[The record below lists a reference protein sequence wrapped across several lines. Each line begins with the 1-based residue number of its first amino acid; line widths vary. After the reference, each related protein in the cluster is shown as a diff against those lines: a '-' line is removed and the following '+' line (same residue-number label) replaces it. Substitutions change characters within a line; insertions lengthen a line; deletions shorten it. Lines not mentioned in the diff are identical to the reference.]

1 MELFLKLLRLGCF
14 SYKDVVKLAGN
25 KKTADSFLRRYKLK
39 GLIVSVKKNLYTAI
53 SPETMAPAA
62 TPFEI
67 ASRITDH
74 SYVSHHSAFTYYG
87 MANQVTTQIYVTSPN
102 RFNNFE
108 FNGTAYVY
116 VCQAIHCGVVS
127 PTPRVRITDLERT
140 ILDSIKDFTKIGGL
154 EELLRCL
161 LMVTFVD
168 KSKLLSYLPEYKNQ
182 FLYQKTGY
190 ILSHY
195 QKEMKLDRAFFD
207 ECRKNIGRSKRY
219 LYPELKKDK
228 KSSYSHEWGLCVSAD
243 LLKLVDEGGDEIV

>member
-1 MELFLKLLRLGCF
+1 MELFLKLLRHGCF
-14 SYKDVVKLAGN
+14 SYNDVVKLTGN
-25 KKTADSFLRRYKLK
+25 KKTADSFLLRYKSK
-39 GLIVSVKKNLYTAI
+39 GLIVSVKKNLYAAI
-53 SPETMAPAA
+53 NPETMAAAA
-62 TPFEI
+62 TSFEI
-67 ASRITDH
+67 ASCINEH

-87 MANQVTTQIYVTSPN
+87 MANQVSTKLYVSSPA

-116 VCQAIHCGVVS
+116 VHHNINSGIVS
-127 PTPRVRITDLERT
+127 PTPRVRITDMERT

-168 KSKLLSYLPEYKNQ
+168 DAKLLFYLTEYNNQ

-195 QKEMKLDRAFFD
+195 REEMKLSSEFFD
-207 ECRKNIGRSKRY
+207 ECKKKIGQSKRY

-228 KSSYSHEWGLCVSAD
+228 AASYSREWGLCVPTD
-243 LLKLVDEGGDEIV
+243 LLKIIDEGGDEIV

>member
-14 SYKDVVKLAGN
+14 SYNDVVKLTGN
-25 KKTADSFLRRYKLK
+25 KKTADSFLRRYKFK
-39 GLIVSVKKNLYTAI
+39 GLIVSVKKNLYAAI
-53 SPETMAPAA
+53 NPETMASAA

-67 ASRITDH
+67 ASCINQH

-87 MANQVTTQIYVTSPN
+87 MANQVSMQLYVSSPA

-116 VCQAIHCGVVS
+116 VHHNINSGIVS

-168 KSKLLSYLPEYKNQ
+168 DAKLLFYLTEYNNQ

-195 QKEMKLDRAFFD
+195 REEMKLSSEFFD
-207 ECRKNIGRSKRY
+207 ECKKKIGQSKRY

-228 KSSYSHEWGLCVSAD
+228 AASYSREWGLCVPTD
-243 LLKLVDEGGDEIV
+243 LLKIIDEGGDEIV

>member
-1 MELFLKLLRLGCF
+1 MELFLKLLRAGCF
-14 SYKDVVKLAGN
+14 SYNDVVKLTGN
-25 KKTADSFLRRYKLK
+25 KKTADSFLLRYKSK
-39 GLIVSVKKNLYTAI
+39 GLIVSVKKNLYAAI
-53 SPETMAPAA
+53 NPETMAAAA
-62 TPFEI
+62 TSFEI
-67 ASRITDH
+67 ASCINEH

-87 MANQVTTQIYVTSPN
+87 MANQVSTKLYVSSPA

-116 VCQAIHCGVVS
+116 VHQNINSGIVS

-168 KSKLLSYLPEYKNQ
+168 EVKLLDYLPEYKNQ

-195 QKEMKLDRAFFD
+195 REEIKLSSEFF
-207 ECRKNIGRSKRY
+207 EKCRKNIGQSKRY
-219 LYPELKKDK
+219 LYPELKEDK
-228 KSSYSHEWGLCVSAD
+228 SGSYSSEWGLCVPSD
-243 LLKLVDEGGDEIV
+243 LLRVIDEGGDEIV

>member
-1 MELFLKLLRLGCF
+1 F
-14 SYKDVVKLAGN
+14 SYNDVVKLTGN
-25 KKTADSFLRRYKLK
+25 KKTADSFLRRYKFK
-39 GLIVSVKKNLYTAI
+39 GLIVSVKKNLYVAI
-53 SPETMAPAA
+53 NPETMASSV

-67 ASRITDH
+67 ASCINEH

-87 MANQVTTQIYVTSPN
+87 MANQVFTQVYVSSPN
-102 RFNNFE
+102 RFNNVE
-108 FNGTAYVY
+108 FNGTSYVY
-116 VCQAIHCGVVS
+116 VHHNINSGIVS
-127 PTPRVRITDLERT
+127 PTPRVRITDLDRT

-168 KSKLLSYLPEYKNQ
+168 KTKLLAYLAEYKNQ

-195 QKEMKLDRAFFD
+195 RKEMKLGSEFFD
-207 ECRKNIGRSKRY
+207 ECQKNIVQSKRY

-228 KSSYSHEWGLCVSAD
+228 AASYSREWGLCVPAN
-243 LLKLVDEGGDEIV
+243 LLKFIDEGGDEIV

>member
-1 MELFLKLLRLGCF
+1 MQLFLKLLRLGCF
-14 SYKDVVKLAGN
+14 SYNDIVKLTGN
-25 KKTADSFLRRYKLK
+25 KKTADSFLNRYKLK
-39 GLIVSVKKNLYTAI
+39 GLILSVKKNLYVAI

-67 ASRITDH
+67 ASCINEH

-87 MANQVTTQIYVTSPN
+87 MANQVSTQLYVSSQN
-102 RFNNFE
+102 RFNNIE
-108 FNGTAYVY
+108 FNGTSYVY
-116 VCQAIHCGVVS
+116 VHHNINSGIVS
-127 PTPRVRITDLERT
+127 PTPRVRITDLDRT

-168 KSKLLSYLPEYKNQ
+168 KTKLLSYLAEYKNQ

-195 QKEMKLDRAFFD
+195 REEMKLSSEFFD
-207 ECRKNIGRSKRY
+207 ECRKNIVQSKRY

-228 KSSYSHEWGLCVSAD
+228 SASYSREWGLCIPAD
-243 LLKLVDEGGDEIV
+243 LLKIIDEGGDEIV